1 MIKVRAEINKIE
13 IKNNLFSKVKIISW
27 KRRTNW
33 RNTGKT
39 DLNKEKGQIT
49 NIITKK
55 RVQLLI

>member
-13 IKNNLFSKVKIISW
+13 IKNNEFSKVKIISW

-33 RNTGKT
+33 QNTGKT